1 MPDEAVGITV
11 SLLVGR
17 PEPLDEHLVAGLD
30 VRMKDVRIGDAE
42 ADAADGLHF
51 VAAEQLDEVDDRLVA
66 VAARREA
73 VQLVSDE
80 APPINEE
87 GVVAELGLGALP
99 TDEETGLRVVRCEV
113 RRPLLRTLGLQPFAM
128 EGVEQWAVDFVAE
141 EGEPLGRQR
150 DAALEVVGADR
161 AEVEVDAGLQG

>member
-1 MPDEAVGITV
+1 M

-42 ADAADGLHF
+42 SDAADGLH
-51 VAAEQLDEVDDRLVA
+51 VASEQLDEVDDRLVA

-80 APPINEE
+80 APP
-87 GVVAELGLGALP
+87 
-99 TDEETGLRVVRCEV
+99 
-113 RRPLLRTLGLQPFAM
+113 
-128 EGVEQWAVDFVAE
+128 
-141 EGEPLGRQR
+141 
-150 DAALEVVGADR
+150 R
-161 AEVEVDAGLQG
+161 AGTCPCAR